1 MIKYEPVAKKF
12 YDGLDQGRF
21 YGLKC
26 RDCGHIEF
34 PPYPACNECG
44 HYGNEWVDLT
54 DAEVTID
61 EIYSIPPMMTIEE
74 FMPYA
79 PLFSC
84 EAHMDGGIEISCLI
98 FGVKKKEYKTL
109 REQVPLKG
117 RLVVMPMEG
126 YNSFAVAING
136 AVPKRKENAGH
147 TVDRAAVLQALSKD
161 KGIEKEGSAENGI
174 DGTYNLK
181 LEMMGREQ
189 TAKMTIK
196 AYAGKLGGV
205 CEAMGMQFEIDGTID
220 EGKNFEFSV
229 EARGSELIFS
239 GAIAEDRTIAGSV
252 DFGGM
257 KMKLTGEAAQ

>member
-1 MIKYEPVAKKF
+1 MFKYEPVAKKF
-12 YDGLDQGRF
+12 YDGLAEGRF
-21 YGLKC
+21 LGLKC
-26 RDCGHIEF
+26 TCCGHIEF

-54 DAEVTID
+54 DEEVTVD

-84 EAHMDGGIEISCLI
+84 ECHMDGGIELSLLI

-117 RLVVMPMEG
+117 KLVVMPMEG
-126 YNSFAVAING
+126 YNSFAVSING

-147 TVDRAAVLQALSKD
+147 TVDRATVLQALSKD
-161 KGIEKEGSAENGI
+161 KGINDADKPDNGI
-174 DGTYNLK
+174 DGSYKLK

-189 TAKMTIK
+189 TASMTVS
-196 AYAGKLGGV
+196 AYAGKLSGY
-205 CEAMGMQFEIDGTID
+205 CEAMGMQFEIDGTIND
-220 EGKNFEFSV
+220 SKAFEFSV

-239 GAIAEDRTIAGSV
+239 GTIADDRTIAGSV

-257 KMKLTGEAAQ
+257 KMKLTGEPA